1 MDNVI
6 KKYDR
11 DIHKPNNSA
20 KSSRK
25 RVQDIHGRCYP
36 FRESIVAIL
45 GLINLRGLLS
55 KDSEDSFGGMT
66 ELKPGKERV
75 VGEVLLS
82 LTVACLQSMVENGGK
97 VRIGGGC
104 RRDGGHG
111 VIARGE

>member
-1 MDNVI
+1 MIAIFTSPTTPPRVAENEYRTFTVGVT
-6 KKYDR
+6 
-11 DIHKPNNSA
+11 HFVSL
-20 KSSRK
+20 SSL
-25 RVQDIHGRCYP
+25 
-36 FRESIVAIL
+36 FL
-45 GLINLRGLLS
+45 GLISLRGLLS

-82 LTVACLQSMVENGGK
+82 LTVVCLQSMVENGGK